1 MALAALALLALETP
15 RAQPGFQAPLSFE
28 TGQIPV
34 FVAVGDFNGDGIPDL
49 ATANQGDNI
58 VSILLGRG
66 DGTFQPAVNYA
77 AGTGPACVVV
87 ADFNRDGKLD
97 LAMATSR
104 WQPSSGAV
112 SVLLGNGDGTFL
124 GPVSYATGGENP
136 QSLAVGDFNGD
147 GVPDL
152 AVANF
157 GNTFAGTG
165 ASVSIL
171 LGNSEGSFQP
181 AVNYPFVRTGS
192 PNLGH
197 LPGSIS
203 VVGADFNGDGVPDLA
218 VATVKL
224 RDDFSDDG
232 QVGVLLGN
240 GDGTFQAA
248 ITCDAGSALPI
259 VLAAGDF
266 NGDGKADL
274 AVTIYGGNEVGV
286 LLGNGDGTFQAVM
299 SYPVGPN
306 SDPWYV
312 ADGDL
317 NGDGILDLAVSSR
330 GSVSVLLGN
339 GDGTFRASHG
349 YPVGLSGNYFGS
361 GNSVAIGDFNG
372 DGKPDLAVGNNAGN
386 NVSVLLGNGDG
397 TFPVTPNYST
407 GSSSDYAGGVAVAD
421 FNGDGILDVAVIN
434 PGVFNPEGTGGPSP
448 GTLSIL
454 LGKSDGTF
462 QPAVNYPT
470 GRSLA
475 AGVAVADFNGD
486 DILDLAVANST
497 DGTVGIFLGKGDG
510 TFQPAVYHTAGEG
523 ASYLVVADFNGDG
536 VLDLA
541 VTNSYSG
548 SVSVLLGKGGGRFEA
563 LHRFPL
569 PEGADPVSI
578 VVGDFNADGIP
589 DLAVTSRWVSIFLGK
604 GDGTFQAAGDYGDG
618 AQSPSY
624 MVVGD
629 FNGDGKL
636 DLAAAGSSV
645 SVLLGNGDGSFQAS
659 DSYPIASLGGMAVG
673 DVNGDGVPD
682 LVAAFGGGVLVLLG
696 NGDGTFQ
703 TSPISYLAGIA
714 PATVA
719 IGDFNGDGRP
729 DVAVAN
735 ASPNGGVSIL
745 INDGKWAP

>member
-1 MALAALALLALETP
+1 
-15 RAQPGFQAPLSFE
+15 
-28 TGQIPV
+28 
-34 FVAVGDFNGDGIPDL
+34 
-49 ATANQGDNI
+49 
-58 VSILLGRG
+58 
-66 DGTFQPAVNYA
+66 
-77 AGTGPACVVV
+77 VVV

-97 LAMATSR
+97 LAVTGSI
-104 WQPSSGAV
+104 
-112 SVLLGNGDGTFL
+112 LLGNGDGTFQ
-124 GPVSYATGGENP
+124 GPVSYVTGGDNP

-157 GNTFAGTG
+157 GNIFAGRG

-192 PNLGH
+192 PDLGH

-224 RDDFSDDG
+224 RDDFGDDG

-248 ITCDAGSALPI
+248 ITYDAGSALPI

-306 SDPWYV
+306 LDPWYV
-312 ADGDL
+312 TVGDL
-317 NGDGILDLAVSSR
+317 NGDGILDLAVSSG

-339 GDGTFRASHG
+339 GDGTFRAAHG
-349 YPVGLSGNYFGS
+349 YPVGLSENYGGS

-372 DGKPDLAVGNNAGN
+372 DGKPDLVVVNNAGN

-397 TFPVTPNYST
+397 TFPAAPNYST
-407 GSSSDYAGGVAVAD
+407 GSSSDYSGGVAVAD
-421 FNGDGILDVAVIN
+421 FNGDGILDLAVIN
-434 PGVFNPEGTGGPSP
+434 PAVIDPAGMGVSP

-454 LGKSDGTF
+454 LGKGDGTF
-462 QPAVNYPT
+462 QAAVNYPT
-470 GRSLA
+470 GLNP

-486 DILDLAVANST
+486 GILDLAVTNTFSANL
-497 DGTVGIFLGKGDG
+497 GIYLGKGDG
-510 TFQPAVYHTAGEG
+510 TFQRAAYYEAGNSPG
-523 ASYLVVADFNGDG
+523 CVVVADFNGDG
-536 VLDLA
+536 ILDLA
-541 VTNSYSG
+541 VTNDNYPNSK
-548 SVSVLLGKGGGRFEA
+548 VSVLLGKGDGRFKGPI
-563 LHRFPL
+563 RFAL
-569 PEGADPVSI
+569 PEGADPGSI
-578 VVGDFNADGIP
+578 VVGDFNADGVP

-604 GDGTFQAAGDYGDG
+604 GDGTFQGVGNYD
-618 AQSPSY
+618 AQDRANI
-624 MVVGD
+624 VVGD

-636 DLAAAGSSV
+636 DLAVANAISPTSSGV
-645 SVLLGNGDGSFQAS
+645 TVLLGNGDGSFQAS
-659 DSYPIASLGGMAVG
+659 VSYAIASLGGMAVR

-682 LVAAFGGGVLVLLG
+682 LVAAFAGGVLVLLG

-703 TSPISYLAGIA
+703 TTPISYLAGIA
-714 PATVA
+714 PASVA

-729 DVAVAN
+729 DVAVVN
-735 ASPNGGVSIL
+735 ASANGGVSIL